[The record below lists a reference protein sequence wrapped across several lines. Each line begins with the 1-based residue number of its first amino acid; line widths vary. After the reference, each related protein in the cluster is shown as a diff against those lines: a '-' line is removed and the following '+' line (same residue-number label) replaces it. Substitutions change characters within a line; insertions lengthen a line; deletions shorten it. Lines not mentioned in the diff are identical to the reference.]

1 MTAIGGLLVRRDGWS
16 TPASSLGDKGNRKSQ
31 VPRIDHEAGVR
42 NREGRETRGRVP
54 PVGCCSIVVLL

>member
-16 TPASSLGDKGNRKSQ
+16 TPDSSLGDKGNRKSQ

-42 NREGRETRGRVP
+42 NREGRETRG
-54 PVGCCSIVVLL
+54 